1 MNENYNIWNLPEL
14 QIICY
19 LMIQMI
25 FTIYICANNVFLN
38 RLSFT
43 SCLFND
49 IIFII
54 KCIMYSLMYYLST
67 EEIATNMY
75 FG

>member
-1 MNENYNIWNLPEL
+1 MWNLPEL

-19 LMIQMI
+19 LMIQMM
-25 FTIYICANNVFLN
+25 FTIYIFANNVFLN
-38 RLSFT
+38 RLSFAI
-43 SCLFND
+43 CIFND
-49 IIFII
+49 AIFII
-54 KCIMYSLMYYLST
+54 KCIIYSLMYYLST